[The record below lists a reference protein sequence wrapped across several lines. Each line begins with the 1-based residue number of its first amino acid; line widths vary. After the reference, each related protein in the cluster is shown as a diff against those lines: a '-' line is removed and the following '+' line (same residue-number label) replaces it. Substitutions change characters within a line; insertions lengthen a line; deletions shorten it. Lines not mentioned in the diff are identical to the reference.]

1 VVSGLQQLMESIKG
15 RQNGGIHCYRN
26 DGHLVYEGT
35 YRILSAGQFRPGT
48 TEYPLILKNWTHF
61 DRGLPSREVPL
72 TSVRMMAFLFGQSHE
87 KVHLNQNQETP
98 LVVLSNAHA

>member
-1 VVSGLQQLMESIKG
+1 MVGFAAREMIG
-15 RQNGGIHCYRN
+15 AWCPRI
-26 DGHLVYEGT
+26 T
-35 YRILSAGQFRPGT
+35 YGILSFGRFRPGT

-98 LVVLSNAHA
+98 LVVLSNAHTWEL